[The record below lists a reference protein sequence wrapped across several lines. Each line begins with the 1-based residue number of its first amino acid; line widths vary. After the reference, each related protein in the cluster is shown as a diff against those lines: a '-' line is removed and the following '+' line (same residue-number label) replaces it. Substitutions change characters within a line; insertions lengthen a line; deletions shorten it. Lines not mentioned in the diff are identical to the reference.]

1 MSAPHATANPP
12 PVAPKVTIVAKA
24 PTVLVVDDQSINI
37 ELLHGFLSPHYKVL
51 AARAGERA
59 LEICVT
65 SHPDLVL
72 LDVEMPGLDG
82 FEVCRQLQLNPATQD
97 IPVIF
102 VTSHNDAA
110 SEIRGLG
117 VGAVDFISKPINA
130 AIVLAR
136 VRTQLSLKAQTDL
149 LRLEIEERTRLGDEL
164 QRHRQ
169 HLEELVAQRTA
180 EVTVALGRAE
190 AANHA
195 KSVFLANMSHE
206 IRTPLNAIL
215 GYARQMHQAG
225 EPQEQSQRL
234 EKIHRAGQHLLS
246 MINDVM
252 DVSKMEADK
261 LALEDLDFSLTVVI
275 DDVVA
280 ILESLMQDKALTFGH
295 ESLASPLL
303 LRGDATR
310 LRQILL
316 NFGSNAIKFTPQG
329 GIVLKTVVLEESP
342 EAVLLRFEITDTGV
356 GIAPGVQQRLFRPFE
371 QADASTT
378 RQFGGTGLGLA
389 ICAKL
394 AAMMDGSVGV
404 RSAPGQ
410 GSTFWFTARLKRS
423 TAPRPAWA
431 SSPVIDAVA
440 STPADPALQLR
451 AQCAGTRCL
460 VVDDDAFNREI
471 ALDLVESVGLV
482 CDTACDGSEAIAKA
496 QAGHY
501 DLILMDVQMP
511 HVDGHEATRTIRQLP
526 NGKSIPILALTAN
539 AFVED
544 RLACAASGMND
555 FVTKPIDPAALY
567 RAILK
572 WLSKP
577 PA

>member
-1 MSAPHATANPP
+1 MSEPTSLTDQSSAEP
-12 PVAPKVTIVAKA
+12 IR
-24 PTVLVVDDQSINI
+24 PTVLLVDDQALNI
-37 ELLHGFLSPHYKVL
+37 ELLHQPLLPHYKVL
-51 AARAGERA
+51 AARSGARA
-59 LEICVT
+59 LQICAA
-65 SHPDLVL
+65 SPPDLVL

-82 FEVCRQLQLNPATQD
+82 FEVCRQLQANPATRG

-110 SEIRGLG
+110 SEIRGLE

-149 LRLEIEERTRLGDEL
+149 LRMEIDERTRLGNEL
-164 QRHRQ
+164 QQHRQ
-169 HLEELVAQRTA
+169 HLEELVEQRTV
-180 EVTVALGRAE
+180 EVTVALQRAE
-190 AANHA
+190 AANRA

-225 EPQEQSQRL
+225 EVKEQADRL

-261 LALEDLDFSLTVVI
+261 LALEDLDFALDTVL

-280 ILESLMQDKALTFGH
+280 ILESLMHGKALTFRYEG
-295 ESLASPLL
+295 LPAPLH

-329 GIVLKTVVLEESP
+329 SITLTTSMLEESQ
-342 EAVLLRFEITDTGV
+342 EAVLLQFELADTGV
-356 GIAPGVQQRLFRPFE
+356 GITPEVQQRLFHPFE

-394 AAMMDGSVGV
+394 AAMMGGSVGV
-404 RSAPGQ
+404 RSAPGR
-410 GSTFWFTARLKRS
+410 GSTFWFTARLHRS
-423 TAPRPAWA
+423 ATRAPEMAPILDA
-431 SSPVIDAVA
+431 SPPQDAA
-440 STPADPALQLR
+440 TQLR
-451 AQCAGTRCL
+451 TQFAGARCL

-471 ALDLVESVGLV
+471 ALDLVESAGLNA
-482 CDTACDGSEAIAKA
+482 DTASDGREAIAKV
-496 QAGHY
+496 QSGHY

-511 HVDGHEATRTIRQLP
+511 HVDGHEATRTIRHLP
-526 NGKSIPILALTAN
+526 SGNAVPILALTAN

-544 RLACAASGMND
+544 RLACAAAGMND
-555 FVTKPIDPAALY
+555 FVTKPIDPAQLY
-567 RAILK
+567 VAMLK
-572 WLSKP
+572 WLS
-577 PA
+577 AR

>member
-1 MSAPHATANPP
+1 MSESMPAANREPQVP
-12 PVAPKVTIVAKA
+12 TRL
-24 PTVLVVDDQSINI
+24 TVLLVDDQALNI
-37 ELLHGFLSPHYKVL
+37 ELLHQPLSPHYKVL
-51 AARAGERA
+51 AARSGERA
-59 LEICVT
+59 LQICAT
-65 SHPDLVL
+65 SPPDLVL

-82 FEVCRQLQLNPATQD
+82 FEVCRQLQVNPATRG

-110 SEIRGLG
+110 SEIRGLE

-149 LRLEIEERTRLGDEL
+149 LRMEIEERTRLADEL
-164 QRHRQ
+164 QKHRE
-169 HLEELVAQRTA
+169 HLEELVEQRTA
-180 EVTVALGRAE
+180 EVTVALQRAE
-190 AANHA
+190 TANRA

-215 GYARQMHQAG
+215 GYARQMHQTG
-225 EPQEQSQRL
+225 EVQEQADRL

-261 LALEDLDFSLTVVI
+261 LALEDLDFALDTVL

-280 ILESLMQDKALTFGH
+280 ILESLMHGKALTFRYEG
-295 ESLASPLL
+295 LPAPLL

-316 NFGSNAIKFTPQG
+316 NFGSNAIKFTPHG
-329 GIVLKTVVLEESP
+329 SITLTTSVLEESQ
-342 EAVLLRFEITDTGV
+342 EAVLLQFELTDTGV
-356 GIAPGVQQRLFRPFE
+356 GISPEVQQRLFRPFE

-394 AAMMDGSVGV
+394 AAMMGGSVGV
-404 RSAPGQ
+404 RSAPGR
-410 GSTFWFTARLKRS
+410 GSTFWFTSRLHRS
-423 TAPRPAWA
+423 VTAAPEMAPNL
-431 SSPVIDAVA
+431 DAG
-440 STPADPALQLR
+440 PLQDAATRLR
-451 AQCAGTRCL
+451 TQFAGARCL

-471 ALDLVESVGLV
+471 ALDLVESVSLKA
-482 CDTACDGSEAIAKA
+482 DTASDGREAIAKV
-496 QAGHY
+496 QEGHY

-511 HVDGHEATRTIRQLP
+511 HIDGHEATRTIRQLP
-526 NGKSIPILALTAN
+526 NGDTVPILALTAN

-544 RLACAASGMND
+544 RMACAAAGMND
-555 FVTKPIDPAALY
+555 FVTKPIDPAQLY
-567 RAILK
+567 VAMLK
-572 WLSKP
+572 WLS
-577 PA
+577 AR